1 MVFYIIAAAEKDS
14 SVVDPS
20 GKINYKDEATVI
32 NKIKS
37 SQAFQDRR
45 TDSTQLHTLKVR
57 LSFK

>member
-32 NKIKS
+32 NKINS
-37 SQAFQDRR
+37 SQAF
-45 TDSTQLHTLKVR
+45 
-57 LSFK
+57 